1 MICSDKDSHLTPVK
15 KSGQKRFL
23 RAQGHP
29 SPALC
34 CACGLCILLA
44 GVNITLVGAFG
55 FAKMLPLNN
64 PPIIIGPLLLLVAL
78 SFFGAC
84 CMCSRQPTI
93 HSSRKAARQNHW
105 GLMRVAGA
113 AFEMEASEHTLQDT
127 TAIQLSPTNSPCSS
141 HRSSPTHSH
150 IIVLHPSETNN
161 SPDESHLSC
170 EASSIG
176 DDTSPPSPS
185 HDAIDT

>member
-1 MICSDKDSHLTPVK
+1 MNSSDKDPHLAPVK
-15 KSGQKRFL
+15 KSGQRRFL

-44 GVNITLVGAFG
+44 GINITLVGVFG

-64 PPIIIGPLLLLVAL
+64 PPLIIGPLLLLVAL

-84 CMCSRQPTI
+84 CVCSRQFNA
-93 HSSRKAARQNHW
+93 HSSSKTTRQNRW
-105 GLMRVAGA
+105 GLMRMAGT

-141 HRSSPTHSH
+141 RRSSPTHSPA
-150 IIVLHPSETNN
+150 VMLHPSETTNLSN
-161 SPDESHLSC
+161 DSHLSFN
-170 EASSIG
+170 SSSLG
-176 DDTSPPSPS
+176 DDTSPLSPS
-185 HDAIDT
+185 HDDMDT